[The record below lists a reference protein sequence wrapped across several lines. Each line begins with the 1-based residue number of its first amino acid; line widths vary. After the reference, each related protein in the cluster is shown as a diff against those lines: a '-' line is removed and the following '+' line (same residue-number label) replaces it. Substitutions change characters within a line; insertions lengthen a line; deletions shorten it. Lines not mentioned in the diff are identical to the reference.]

1 MLSLQ
6 EDGVSGKRPERRAG
20 VLPVTM
26 PKRKEKKMERRD
38 ASGTDAHPGVYYR
51 ATTFICSVV
60 SQSLLRPSGC
70 LQGPQVSSRTS
81 KVLKKS

>member
-51 ATTFICSVV
+51 ATTFYMFCSVT
-60 SQSLLRPSGC
+60 
-70 LQGPQVSSRTS
+70 VSSKALRVS
-81 KVLKKS
+81 AGSSSI